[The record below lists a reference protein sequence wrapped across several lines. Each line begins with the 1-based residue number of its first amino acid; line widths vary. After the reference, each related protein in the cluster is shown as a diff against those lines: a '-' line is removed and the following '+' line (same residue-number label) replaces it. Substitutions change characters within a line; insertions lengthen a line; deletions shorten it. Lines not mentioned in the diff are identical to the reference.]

1 MTPGDWSAARRVLAV
16 RVDAAGDVLMTSP
29 ALRAL
34 HEGGPPGTEVTLLT
48 SPTGAHAGHL
58 VPEVAR
64 VIAYEAP
71 WMKPTV
77 PLDAAAHFDLVERLR
92 AARYDGAVIFTVHTQ
107 SALPAALLCFLA
119 GIPRRLAHV
128 RENPYHLLTDWV
140 PEIEPHEVV
149 RHEVQRQ
156 LDLVA
161 TVGRRPSDEHLRLSV
176 PAEAMRWARTF
187 LATHRLAAVPWC
199 VLHVGA
205 SAPSRRYP
213 PERFAEVARAL
224 AGHGWR
230 LVFTGSEEERP
241 LVDAV
246 RDLAAVDSLS
256 LCGALDFPRL
266 AALIEA
272 APLLIS
278 NNTAPAH
285 IAAAVQTPVVDLYA
299 LTNPQHTPWRVPAR
313 VLSNDVPCRDCYRS
327 VCPLG
332 HQLCLAGVPP
342 EAVVEAALDLAPFV
356 IKGAARDP

>member
-1 MTPGDWSAARRVLAV
+1 MTPADWSAARRILAV
-16 RVDAAGDVLMTSP
+16 RLDAAGDVLMTSP

-34 HEGGPPGTEVTLLT
+34 HDGGPPGTEVTLLT
-48 SPTGAHAGHL
+48 SRGGAHAGRL
-58 VPEVAR
+58 IPEVAR
-64 VIAYEAP
+64 VVTYDAP
-71 WMKPTV
+71 WMKPPA
-77 PLDAAAHFDLVERLR
+77 PLDAAPHLDLVERLR
-92 AARYDGAVIFTVHTQ
+92 AARYDGAVIFTVYSQ
-107 SALPAALLCFLA
+107 STLPAALLCFLA
-119 GIPRRLAHV
+119 AIPLRLAYV

-149 RHEVQRQ
+149 RHEVRRQ

-161 TVGRRPSDEHLRLSV
+161 TIGRRPLDEHLRLSV
-176 PAEAMRWARTF
+176 PAEARRWADAF
-187 LATHRLAAVPWC
+187 LATHGLGTAPWC

-213 PERFAEVARAL
+213 PERFAAVARAL
-224 AGHGWR
+224 HGRGWR
-230 LVFTGSEEERP
+230 LVFTGGEEERP

-246 RDLAAVDSLS
+246 RDFAAVDSLS
-256 LCGALDFPRL
+256 LCGILDFPRL

-313 VLSNDVPCRDCYRS
+313 VLSHDVPCRNCYRS

-332 HQLCLAGVPP
+332 HHLCLAGVPP
-342 EAVVEAALDLAPFV
+342 EAVVDAALELASAAGSD
-356 IKGAARDP
+356 GAPAS